1 MAFHIPLGAGRVAL
15 LSLACV
21 LTSACGGGGGG
32 SDSAATPA
40 PAPASGAATPITRV
54 IVAGDSLADSGT
66 FGFRATVQSAA
77 HPATGYP
84 VYPELVATSLGLT
97 APCNYFSSADEGQSF
112 TTNAGCT
119 NYAVAASAV
128 VNPIVRRGDNVP
140 FSLEHQLETAVAV
153 NGGTWRAGDLV
164 IVDAGA
170 NDAAGLADAYLEA
183 QGGGAEAAIYL
194 ALLGQQLDA
203 STLAAAGARQD
214 GDTYAAGLYMEALA
228 RTFWTTVRANTLD
241 RGATRVAVLNIPDLT
256 LTPRLRDIA
265 AGIASAQGPAEA
277 AAFQSQLRQW
287 IAGFNAELARLVA
300 GDPRVALVRYAEDF
314 AAQNA
319 SPATFGLTNVTTAAC
334 PPGDFPDCTDAALD
348 ATPPAG
354 LAPGWWR
361 TWSFSDGFHP
371 SPRAHELLAAT
382 VNRALVAA
390 GWR

>member
-1 MAFHIPLGAGRVAL
+1 MAFHLSSGAGRSAL
-15 LSLACV
+15 LALACV
-21 LTSACGGGGGG
+21 LTSACGGGG
-32 SDSAATPA
+32 DSAAGPA
-40 PAPASGAATPITRV
+40 TAAPASAAGTPITRV

-77 HPATGYP
+77 NPGTGYP
-84 VYPELVATSLGLT
+84 VYPELVAISLGLT
-97 APCNYFSSADEGQSF
+97 APCNYFSSTDEGQSF
-112 TTNAGCT
+112 TANAGCT

-128 VNPIVRRGDNVP
+128 ANPVVRGGDDVP
-140 FSLEHQLETAVAV
+140 FSLEHQLETAVAA
-153 NGGTWRAGDLV
+153 NGGAWRPGDLV
-164 IVDAGA
+164 IVNAGG

-203 STLAAAGARQD
+203 STLAEAATRPD

-228 RTFWTTVRANTLD
+228 RTFWTAVKANTLD
-241 RGATRVAVLNIPDLT
+241 RGATRVAVLNVPDLT
-256 LTPRLRDIA
+256 LTPRFRDIT

-314 AAQNA
+314 TAQA
-319 SPATFGLTNVTTAAC
+319 TTPATFGLTNVTTASC

-348 ATPPAG
+348 AAPPAG